1 MIRSKIELM
10 NDDCYGFR
18 ISPEILSIKGL
29 KILIVQEKPLKYGYL
44 SLFLV
49 YKTNDEGLI
58 KFSLRYAV
66 SGEYVGL

>member
-1 MIRSKIELM
+1 MVIIM
-10 NDDCYGFR
+10 DFGFPLR
-18 ISPEILSIKGL
+18 FFSIKGL
-29 KILIVQEKPLKYGYL
+29 KILIVQEKPVQYGYL